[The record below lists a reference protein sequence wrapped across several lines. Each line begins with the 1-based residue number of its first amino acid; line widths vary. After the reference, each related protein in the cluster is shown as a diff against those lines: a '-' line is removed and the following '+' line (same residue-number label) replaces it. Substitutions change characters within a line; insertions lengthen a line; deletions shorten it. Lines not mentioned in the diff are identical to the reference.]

1 MKTIAFFNNKGG
13 VGKTVLVYH
22 LSQMIAQMGNR
33 VIVADLDPQA
43 NLSAM
48 FMDDDE
54 LSRVW
59 EENDPTIY
67 TALLPLIQGTG
78 DLEPFAKQQEENI
91 FLITGDIRLSSYED
105 SLSSEWAKCLE
116 GDMSSMRSFRVETAF
131 FRIIQDATDKH
142 KADYAFIDVGPN
154 LGAINRAALLACD
167 YIITPLSPDLFSWQG
182 LNNMGPTLERWRKGW
197 KQRIDAFNDM
207 PGKEDL
213 KLPSGNIK
221 PLGYTPMRFTEHAT
235 KPVKSYQR
243 WMDKMPLAFAKL
255 TDSKINEMDTVIFDQ
270 DPNCLGVLKD
280 YRSIMS
286 MAQEKHKPMF
296 NLTSADGVIGGHVNS
311 VRKCHEDFR
320 QLADKIM
327 DKISLE

>member
-1 MKTIAFFNNKGG
+1 MKTIAFFNSKGE
-13 VGKTVLVYH
+13 VGKTLIVYH
-22 LSQMIAQMGNR
+22 LSQMIAQMGIR

-59 EENDPTIY
+59 EDGPTIY

-78 DLEPFAKQQEENI
+78 DLVPFAKQQEENI

-105 SLSSEWAKCLE
+105 LLSSEWAKCLE

-182 LNNMGPTLERWRKGW
+182 LNNMGPTLENWRKGW
-197 KQRIDAFNDM
+197 KQRIKAFNGM
-207 PGKEDL
+207 PEKEDL

-221 PLGYTPMRFTEHAT
+221 PLGYTPMLFTVYAPRL
-235 KPVKSYQR
+235 KNSYQR
-243 WMDKMPLAFAKL
+243 WKDKMPLAFAKL
-255 TDSKINEMDTVIFDQ
+255 TDSKINEMDTVSFDQ

-280 YRSIMS
+280 YRSMVSI
-286 MAQEKHKPMF
+286 AQEMHKPMF
-296 NLTSADGVIGGHVNS
+296 NLTAADGMIDGHMIS
-311 VRKCHEDFR
+311 VRKCHKDFR